1 MCGESSS
8 LAFEDSLIEDHVL
21 ETQRLMPL
29 VHISYA
35 IAVSVNGAGL
45 RSVLFVPF
53 PASLYVGFG
62 HKTSA

>member
-53 PASLYVGFG
+53 PASL
-62 HKTSA
+62 